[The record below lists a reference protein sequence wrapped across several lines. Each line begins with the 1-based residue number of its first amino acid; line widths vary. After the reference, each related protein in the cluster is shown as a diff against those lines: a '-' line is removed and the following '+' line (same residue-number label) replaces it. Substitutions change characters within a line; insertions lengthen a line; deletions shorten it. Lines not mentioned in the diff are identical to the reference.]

1 MVRLWFGAQEDMPI
15 FSELS
20 PRSKVINLKAN
31 NAKLTK
37 LNLQGNRLT
46 ATEAT
51 ELFQALALNT
61 TLTKLSLFDNNI
73 SDAGATEL
81 SKALIVNNTL
91 AKLDLALNNI
101 GDMGAIELSKAL
113 TVNTVLT
120 ELSLYN
126 PNIGDAGTLALGNTL
141 RTRPLRG
148 AGLELVGVRLSDCW
162 EGLELPR
169 AGRDWNNTEVL
180 EYFDQN
186 SPIRRKIAFAMV
198 SHARLGQESRWT
210 DLDSNV
216 MGMISKFSL
225 LD

>member
-1 MVRLWFGAQEDMPI
+1 MYVVRPRSGAQRDMAI
-15 FSELS
+15 LS
-20 PRSKVINLKAN
+20 DALKAN
-31 NAKLTK
+31 NTYLTS
-37 LNLQGNRLT
+37 LNLQGNRLK

-61 TLTKLSLFDNNI
+61 TLTELSLFDNNI

-81 SKALIVNNTL
+81 SKALVVNNAL
-91 AKLDLALNNI
+91 AKLDLAQNQI
-101 GDMGAIELSKAL
+101 GDTGAAELSKAL
-113 TVNTVLT
+113 AVNTVLT
-120 ELSLYN
+120 MLNLYN
-126 PNIGDAGTLALGNTL
+126 KNIGDVGTLALGNTL

-148 AGLELVGVRLSDCW
+148 AGFELVGVNLRDCW

-180 EYFDQN
+180 AYFDQM
-186 SPIRRKIAFAMV
+186 PIRRKIAFAMV

-216 MGMISKFSL
+216 MEMIFKFSL

>member
-1 MVRLWFGAQEDMPI
+1 MTI
-15 FSELS
+15 LS
-20 PRSKVINLKAN
+20 DSLKAN
-31 NAKLTK
+31 NTYLTS
-37 LNLQGNRLT
+37 LNLQGTRNRLT
-46 ATEAT
+46 ATKAT

-61 TLTKLSLFDNNI
+61 TLTELSLFDNNI

-81 SKALIVNNTL
+81 SKALVVNNAL
-91 AKLDLALNNI
+91 AKLDLAQNQI
-101 GDMGAIELSKAL
+101 GDTGAAELSKAL

-120 ELSLYN
+120 MLNLYN
-126 PNIGDAGTLALGNTL
+126 KNIGDVGTLALGNTL

-148 AGLELVGVRLSDCW
+148 AGFELVGVNLRDCW
-162 EGLELPR
+162 EDLELPR

-180 EYFDQN
+180 AYFDQN

-216 MGMISKFSL
+216 MEMIFKF
-225 LD
+225 

>member
-15 FSELS
+15 LS
-20 PRSKVINLKAN
+20 DALKAN
-31 NAKLTK
+31 NAYLTS

-61 TLTKLSLFDNNI
+61 TLTELSLFDNNI
-73 SDAGATEL
+73 SDTGATEL
-81 SKALIVNNTL
+81 SKALVVNNAL
-91 AKLDLALNNI
+91 AKLDLAQNQI
-101 GDMGAIELSKAL
+101 GDTGAAELSKAL
-113 TVNTVLT
+113 MVNTVLT
-120 ELSLYN
+120 KLHLYN
-126 PNIGDAGTLALGNTL
+126 KNIGDVGTLALGNTL

-148 AGLELVGVRLSDCW
+148 AGFELVGVNLRDCW
-162 EGLELPR
+162 EDLELPR

-180 EYFDQN
+180 AYFDQN

-216 MGMISKFSL
+216 MEMIFKFSL